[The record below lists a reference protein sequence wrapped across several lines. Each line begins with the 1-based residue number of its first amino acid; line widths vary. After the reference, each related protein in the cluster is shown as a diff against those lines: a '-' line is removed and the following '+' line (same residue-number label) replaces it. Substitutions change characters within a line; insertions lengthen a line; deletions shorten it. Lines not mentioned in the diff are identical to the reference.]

1 MAGMLT
7 SPPMQRTR
15 PPLQS
20 WDIFCRVIDNYG
32 DAGVCWRL
40 ARQLVRI
47 HGKSVRLWIDQPA
60 TLRAL
65 CPTLAADADRQQ
77 QKGITVC
84 HWPAQFPA
92 TTAAD
97 IVIEA
102 FACDLP
108 PTYLQAMAAR
118 STPPCWLNLEYL
130 SAEPW
135 IADCHG
141 LASPH
146 PSLPLTKYFF
156 FPGFTARSG
165 GLLREGTATAATA
178 ATADSTGQ
186 PPSLNLFCYANAPV
200 AALLNALGNT
210 SWQINVS
217 PGQPRQA
224 LGSHFGGDGPWQHGH
239 HHINALPFLAP
250 DAYDTLLRQGTVNI
264 VRGEDSFVR
273 AQLAGRPFL
282 WHIYPQADNA
292 HLDKLNAFLDLYTAD
307 LTAELAHIVRA
318 IFLAWNTPVTAAH
331 LAACWHD
338 FHAALPALAAHARCW
353 QAHCQQLPE
362 LSAALVD
369 FCQRLPSGHPGLTA

>member
-1 MAGMLT
+1 
-7 SPPMQRTR
+7 
-15 PPLQS
+15 
-20 WDIFCRVIDNYG
+20 
-32 DAGVCWRL
+32 
-40 ARQLVRI
+40 
-47 HGKSVRLWIDQPA
+47 
-60 TLRAL
+60 
-65 CPTLAADADRQQ
+65 
-77 QKGITVC
+77 
-84 HWPAQFPA
+84 
-92 TTAAD
+92 
-97 IVIEA
+97 
-102 FACDLP
+102 
-108 PTYLQAMAAR
+108 MAAR

-165 GLLREGTATAATA
+165 GLLRENTAAATA
-178 ATADSTGQ
+178 ANSTGQ

-210 SWQINVS
+210 SWRINVS

-250 DAYDTLLRQGTVNI
+250 DAYDALLRQGTVNI

-307 LTAELAHIVRA
+307 LTADLARIVRA

-369 FCQRLPSGHPGLTA
+369 FCHRLPSGNPGLTA

>member
-1 MAGMLT
+1 V
-7 SPPMQRTR
+7 
-15 PPLQS
+15 
-20 WDIFCRVIDNYG
+20 RV
-32 DAGVCWRL
+32 
-40 ARQLVRI
+40 

-60 TLRAL
+60 TLRRCAR
-65 CPTLAADADRQQ
+65 CSRQTLTGSSRKASR
-77 QKGITVC
+77 VC

-97 IVIEA
+97 VVIEA

-108 PTYLQAMAAR
+108 PPYLQAMAAR

-165 GLLREGTATAATA
+165 GLLRENTAAATA
-178 ATADSTGQ
+178 ANSTGQ

-250 DAYDTLLRQGTVNI
+250 DAYDALLRQGRSISCAAKIPLSAPNSRPALPV
-264 VRGEDSFVR
+264 
-273 AQLAGRPFL
+273 AHLPAGR
-282 WHIYPQADNA
+282 
-292 HLDKLNAFLDLYTAD
+292 
-307 LTAELAHIVRA
+307 
-318 IFLAWNTPVTAAH
+318 
-331 LAACWHD
+331 
-338 FHAALPALAAHARCW
+338 
-353 QAHCQQLPE
+353 
-362 LSAALVD
+362 
-369 FCQRLPSGHPGLTA
+369 QRPSG